1 MVCIFSVP
9 LANQISLCYA
19 FNSKISWVKLFFY
32 CISWDVWFLHLLD
45 TAREIVL
52 VCKIEGTSTL
62 SYLWKW
68 RKTEI
73 KGSRKIYRCFLF
85 FKFIILTDLIFYMY
99 YWEYIFSLWNWCY
112 FQFLKEMNVFFYLFG
127 VWIILITKLFWGKKK
142 CFMFSLDPLYFSL
155 YLFCLIQFFF
165 KLLNKSQDGRWE

>member
-19 FNSKISWVKLFFY
+19 FNSEVSWVKLFFY

-52 VCKIEGTSTL
+52 VCRIEGTSTL

-73 KGSRKIYRCFLF
+73 KGSRKIYRCFLL

-142 CFMFSLDPLYFSL
+142 MFHV
-155 YLFCLIQFFF
+155 
-165 KLLNKSQDGRWE
+165 